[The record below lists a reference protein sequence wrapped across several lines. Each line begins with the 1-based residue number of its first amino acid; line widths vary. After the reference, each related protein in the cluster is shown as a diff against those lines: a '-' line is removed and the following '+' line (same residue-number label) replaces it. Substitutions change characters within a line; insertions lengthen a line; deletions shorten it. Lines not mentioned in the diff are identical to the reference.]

1 MASCLVAALSLGAFG
16 CTGAPPEPPKAM
28 GVASVAQN
36 QAEISVVAFELT
48 SPDFVDGH
56 KQAMRPMEN
65 QGEVAIVR
73 LRVKNPTD
81 KPITYKPLH
90 NESPARGV
98 QLSTNPD
105 PKTGARTD
113 FKSITFDA
121 TKGIHTTN
129 QLIATVE
136 IPPGGE
142 ILDDYLFENP
152 VVTDEQLVVLVP
164 GAIVGEVGRTF
175 RFFVDN
181 PPVKTAPPAP
191 ARLGEPVTIDGLT
204 VSINS
209 VTKAYAEL
217 VPRTPPAQPLRFAY
231 AYTDKPVLVLTMT
244 IRNDSNR
251 PLSYEPSHTAET
263 GGINL
268 GLAGGAALKRIKLA
282 PSVIGKGQVSGVVQ
296 IGPGETKTDV
306 YLFEVP
312 ASSSTLN
319 LNLSGHIFGVRGM
332 YRFLLDYVASE
343 PEAPDLAPYNK
354 AGDIA
359 AAEKAGDSVVVAEAD
374 PVEE

>member
-1 MASCLVAALSLGAFG
+1 MRKCSRLTAACLVAALSLGAFG
-16 CTGAPPEPPKAM
+16 CTGEPPEPPKAM

-48 SPDFVDGH
+48 TPDFVDGH

-73 LRVKNPTD
+73 LRVKNSSD
-81 KPITYKPLH
+81 KPMTYKPLH
-90 NESPARGV
+90 FESPARGV

-105 PKTGARTD
+105 PKTGARAY

-129 QLIATVE
+129 QLTATVD

-152 VVTDEQLVVLVP
+152 VVTDAQLVVLVP
-164 GAIVGEVGRTF
+164 GAVVGEVGRTF

-181 PPVKTAPPAP
+181 PPVRTAPPAP

-209 VTKAYAEL
+209 VTKAFAEL
-217 VPRTPPAQPLRFAY
+217 VPRTAPSEPLRFAY

-268 GLAGGAALKRIKLA
+268 ALAGGAALKRIKLA
-282 PSVIGKGQVSGVVQ
+282 PNVIGRGQVTGIIQ

-306 YLFEVP
+306 YFFEVP
-312 ASSSTLN
+312 ASSSLLN

-332 YRFLLDYVASE
+332 YRFLLDYAASE
-343 PEAPDLAPYNK
+343 PESPDLHPYR
-354 AGDIA
+354 AGDA
-359 AAEKAGDSVVVAEAD
+359 VVVAEAD
-374 PVEE
+374 PIED